1 MMLSDKLS
9 CKETVGLVTEYLEAA
24 LLPAT
29 RALFEQHLADCPGCQ
44 TYLEQIQ
51 QTISMLRQLADEP
64 MFPETRQ
71 QLLQIFQTWKNAQQK
86 TARPG
91 E

>member
-1 MMLSDKLS
+1 MTSDELS
-9 CKETVGLVTEYLEAA
+9 CQEVVGLVTEYLEAA

-29 RALFEQHLADCPGCQ
+29 QALFEEHVADCSGCQ

-51 QTISMLRQLADEP
+51 QTIDLLRKLAEEP

-71 QLLQIFQTWKNAQQK
+71 QLLHIFQTWKN
-86 TARPG
+86 TPHPG

>member
-1 MMLSDKLS
+1 MSASDELN
-9 CKETVGLVTEYLEAA
+9 CQEVVGLITEYLEAA

-29 RALFEQHLADCPGCQ
+29 QARFEEHLADCPDCL
-44 TYLEQIQ
+44 TYLQQIQ
-51 QTISMLRQLADEP
+51 QTIDLLRTLAEEP

-71 QLLQIFQTWKNAQQK
+71 ALLHIFQTWKNAQQN
-86 TARPG
+86 TPHAG

>member
-1 MMLSDKLS
+1 MTTHKLN
-9 CKETVGLVTEYLEAA
+9 CQEVVNLVTEYLEAA

-29 RALFEQHLADCPGCQ
+29 REQFEQHLADCPGCQ

-51 QTISMLRQLADEP
+51 QTITMLRALAEEP
-64 MFPETRQ
+64 MFPETKQ
-71 QLLQIFQTWKNAQQK
+71 QLLQVFQTWKQG
-86 TARPG
+86 PPPD

>member
-1 MMLSDKLS
+1 MMTSDELS
-9 CKETVGLVTEYLEAA
+9 CQEVVGLVTEYLEAA
-24 LLPAT
+24 LLPST
-29 RALFEQHLADCPGCQ
+29 QALFEEHVADCPGCQ

-51 QTISMLRQLADEP
+51 QTINLLRKLADEP

-71 QLLQIFQTWKNAQQK
+71 QLLHIFQTWK
-86 TARPG
+86 TTPHSG

>member
-1 MMLSDKLS
+1 MTPEELS
-9 CKETVGLVTEYLEAA
+9 CQEVVGLVTEYLEAA

-29 RALFEQHLADCPGCQ
+29 QTLFEEHIADCPGCE
-44 TYLEQIQ
+44 TYLRQIQ
-51 QTISMLRQLADEP
+51 KTIDMLHQLAEEP

-71 QLLQIFQTWKNAQQK
+71 ELLQVFQTWKRAPH
-86 TARPG
+86 AG